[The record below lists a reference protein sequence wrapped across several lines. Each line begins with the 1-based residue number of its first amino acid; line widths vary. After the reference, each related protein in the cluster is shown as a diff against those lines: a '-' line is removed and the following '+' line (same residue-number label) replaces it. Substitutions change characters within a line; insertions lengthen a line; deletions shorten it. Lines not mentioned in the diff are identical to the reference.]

1 MVLGPQGPG
10 RVGRREAT
18 VKRPDPLRI
27 GSFFVLLEGQDR
39 TRFGE
44 KQILQEILAVDLT
57 ICLGLFPRIHG
68 EEPNLW

>member
-1 MVLGPQGPG
+1 
-10 RVGRREAT
+10 
-18 VKRPDPLRI
+18 LRI